1 VEFALEEIRA
11 AFGVADVFGGVAAG
25 AELDGYG
32 AALEG
37 GAEILDSLAMGVV
50 ESLGNAEDGGE
61 AADDALFAV
70 VECGIGGVIVVG
82 SGLAIVIANDS
93 GDDVTVAAVEAGDV
107 AVEGEIFA
115 VFVVA
120 TMGDAMADVVK
131 ERTCFELDAGLRRQ
145 MMQRLEVIEE
155 HDTKFADVL
164 GVALI
169 VFEAAG
175 EAAGADEYL
184 ARLGVV
190 AVRLL
195 TGML

>member
-1 VEFALEEIRA
+1 MA
-11 AFGVADVFGGVAAG
+11 
-25 AELDGYG
+25 GYG

-70 VECGIGGVIVVG
+70 VERGIGGVIVVG

-93 GDDVTVAAVEAGDV
+93 GDDVAVAAVEAGDV

-120 TMGDAMADVVK
+120 TMGDAMADIVK
-131 ERTCFELDAGLRRQ
+131 ERTSFELDAGLRRQ
-145 MMQRLEVIEE
+145 MMQGLEVIEE
-155 HDTKFADVL
+155 HDAKFADVL

-195 TGML
+195 TGKGVAGNFLEDAFADAYGGD